1 MHTGESAVMY
11 RTFILGLQF
20 LCILLFGTVGYMFL
34 GGGSFLDSLY
44 MTVITVTTV
53 GFEEVVPLGPGG
65 RLFTIV
71 LILVGVGFVLYVI
84 GMITETVV
92 EGGIRRIFGRFNMEK
107 RIAALQQHYIICGY
121 GRIGKVICDDLA
133 HSKRDFVVIDR
144 DPAEIAKL
152 QEAGY
157 LYIEGDA
164 TDDRILEKAGIQR
177 ARGLVAVV
185 DTDAANVYI
194 ILSARGLNADLFIL
208 ARASSE
214 EKAETKLLRAGA
226 DKVISPYVIGASRM
240 AQLLVRPTVC
250 DFIDLTVR
258 GGALGLRLE
267 EMIVGDDSPL
277 CDVNLIDSGIRRE
290 FDLIVVAIK
299 RRSGEMTFNPAPQ
312 TVIQAG
318 DTLIVL
324 GEYEQIKKLEQK
336 L

>member
-1 MHTGESAVMY
+1 MHRAFV
-11 RTFILGLQF
+11 LCLQF
-20 LCILLFGTVGYMFL
+20 VCILLLGTVGYMVL

-84 GMITETVV
+84 GMITETMV
-92 EGGIRRIFGRFNMEK
+92 EGGIRRIFGRINMEK
-107 RIAALQQHYIICGY
+107 KIAALRDHYIICGY

-133 HSKRDFVVIDR
+133 HSKRPFMVIDR

-164 TDDRILEKAGIQR
+164 SDDRTLERAGIRR

-194 ILSARGLNADLFIL
+194 ILSARGLNPDIFIL
-208 ARASSE
+208 ARSSAE
-214 EKAETKLLRAGA
+214 ERAETKLLRAGA
-226 DKVISPYVIGASRM
+226 DKVISPYFIGASRM

-250 DFIDLTVR
+250 DFIDLTIR

-267 EMIVGDDSPL
+267 EMNVSDDSPL

-299 RRSGEMTFNPAPQ
+299 RRTGEMTFNPAPQ

-324 GEYEQIKKLEQK
+324 GEYEQIKKLEEK